1 MCAESDLCAYCHG
14 PLPEGHQP
22 HRKYC
27 SDRCRRDMQNE
38 LRRDE
43 RAEMREIR
51 EIDAY
56 RPMSDPFSLMR
67 NDLADLTVEE
77 IEILNYSLDA
87 APDMYESRWEKVDSM
102 MERVKALPSENKH
115 KNWLYLTTW
124 GMG

>member
-1 MCAESDLCAYCHG
+1 
-14 PLPEGHQP
+14 
-22 HRKYC
+22 
-27 SDRCRRDMQNE
+27 MQNE

-102 MERVKALPSENKH
+102 MERIKALPSENKH